1 MPVAKIHYSKANI
14 ARRGSTKCR
23 TRSKRRSL
31 ATDMADAIFTN
42 PLLAEGLNTLFAM
55 FDG

>member
-23 TRSKRRSL
+23 ARSKRRSL
-31 ATDMADAIFTN
+31 AADMADAITH
-42 PLLAEGLNTLFAM
+42 PLSAEGLNTLFAM